1 MGLVDVRTFLVMVFD
16 EGPRTD
22 DDTGIDVVVVVV
34 VVVVVDGVDVGRHFA
49 SDVLGDH
56 KAKSPR
62 RPVRNAN

>member
-34 VVVVVDGVDVGRHFA
+34 DGVDVGRHFA

-56 KAKSPR
+56 KAKSPK

>member
-34 VVVVVDGVDVGRHFA
+34 VDGVDVGRHFA

-56 KAKSPR
+56 KAKSPK